1 MNQALFIG
9 VLSLV
14 HGQALSIAG
23 WALSKPAQ
31 FQTPEDITKTLGDII
46 KHPDRDAYAWSFSD
60 DPFLVHAQADP
71 RTLDPV
77 LAPLVAAGVLTQADL
92 DATAAKIVLFAGG
105 QHTILEVMP
114 GALVSSVKDFQTMQA
129 DGWFP
134 PDDEA
139 QPEA

>member
-1 MNQALFIG
+1 MSQNLFIG
-9 VLSLV
+9 VMSLV

-31 FQTPEDITKTLGDII
+31 FQTPEDITKTLGDIV
-46 KHPDRDAYAWSFSD
+46 KHPDRDDYAWSFSD

-77 LAPLVAAGVLTQADL
+77 LAPLVSAGLLTQADL

-114 GALVSSVKDFQTMQA
+114 GALVSSVKTFEQMQA
-129 DGWFP
+129 DGWFLEP
-134 PDDEA
+134 TP
-139 QPEA
+139 

>member
-1 MNQALFIG
+1 MNHALFIG

-23 WALSKPAQ
+23 WALSKPVL
-31 FQTPEDITKTLGDII
+31 FQKPDDITKTLGDIV
-46 KHPDRDAYAWSFSD
+46 KHPDREEYAWSFSD

-77 LAPLVAAGVLTQADL
+77 LAPLVSAGLLTQADL

-105 QHTILEVMP
+105 QHTILEMMP
-114 GALVSSVKDFQTMQA
+114 DALVSSVKTFEQMQA
-129 DGWFP
+129 DGWFLEP
-134 PDDEA
+134 TP
-139 QPEA
+139 